1 VQAVDPSI
9 QASDTLEDRGS
20 EHARIAK
27 AAALLLDEPKP
38 SSGQNLRAKCRPD
51 VDKPDAPRGAVN
63 GIDYALQHRVEG
75 FSANR
80 IEEVTHR
87 EIVGYPKVVQVG
99 NDDFDVA
106 APVLTP
112 PRRQTGARDLR
123 QGGGYLDTDN
133 SAEGPS
139 CRLVD
144 NATLSTSEF
153 HKSVAIGDA
162 EVMKCSG
169 QNMPGRWHVALAA
182 GASVLRLIGIA
193 GRV

>member
-1 VQAVDPSI
+1 M
-9 QASDTLEDRGS
+9 
-20 EHARIAK
+20 
-27 AAALLLDEPKP
+27 
-38 SSGQNLRAKCRPD
+38 
-51 VDKPDAPRGAVN
+51 
-63 GIDYALQHRVEG
+63 QHRVEG

-112 PRRQTGARDLR
+112 PHRQTGARDLR